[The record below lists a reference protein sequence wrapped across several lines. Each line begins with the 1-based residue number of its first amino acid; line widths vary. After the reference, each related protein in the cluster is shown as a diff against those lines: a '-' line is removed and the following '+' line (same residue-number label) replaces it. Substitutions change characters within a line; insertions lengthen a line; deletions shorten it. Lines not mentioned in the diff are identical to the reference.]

1 LSDRI
6 QQELTEIFHNVF
18 ADDSIVLTRDL
29 TASQVDGW
37 DSLAHVRL
45 LLTAERKF
53 GIRINAAEAGKLKN
67 VGDLLDLLHAK
78 VGPHG
83 G

>member
-1 LSDRI
+1 
-6 QQELTEIFHNVF
+6 
-18 ADDSIVLTRDL
+18 
-29 TASQVDGW
+29 VDGW

-78 VGPHG
+78 VGPQG